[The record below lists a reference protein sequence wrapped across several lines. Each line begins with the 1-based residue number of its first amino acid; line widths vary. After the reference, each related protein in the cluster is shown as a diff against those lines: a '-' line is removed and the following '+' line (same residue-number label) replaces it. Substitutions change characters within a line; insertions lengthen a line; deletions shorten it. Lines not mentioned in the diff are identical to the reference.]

1 MVVSSGTFLVRRH
14 RPLRSADCLLQPSSI
29 ARAPLHFVS
38 LDRRFLMFP
47 TLPLTLH
54 SSACPRV
61 CTFGCNALVS
71 FDVRVAPESTCNVFD
86 STDSTSPTLTHS
98 TSSVKSLGFSGRRVS
113 SPSSPVLSALSRV
126 PRHDACLTPSR
137 LYGYVWTARV
147 TAHHVPGSLDDGA
160 TRFII
165 MASGWS
171 RDALWAT
178 FRTRRGWWVRCGCVM
193 RLGRVGGGEEHTLRA
208 QFEHDRGRDG
218 GCTRCAFVMHRC

>member
-137 LYGYVWTARV
+137 LYG
-147 TAHHVPGSLDDGA
+147 
-160 TRFII
+160 FII

>member
-1 MVVSSGTFLVRRH
+1 
-14 RPLRSADCLLQPSSI
+14 
-29 ARAPLHFVS
+29 
-38 LDRRFLMFP
+38 MFP

-54 SSACPRV
+54 SSACPRLLCLHFRV
-61 CTFGCNALVS
+61 QRSRF
-71 FDVRVAPESTCNVFD
+71 VRRPVAPGLTCNVFD
-86 STDSTSPTLTHS
+86 STDSTSPTLAHS
-98 TSSVKSLGFSGRRVS
+98 TSSIKSLGFSGRRVS
-113 SPSSPVLSALSRV
+113 SPSSLILSALSRV

-160 TRFII
+160 AKFFT

-178 FRTRRGWWVRCGCVM
+178 FRTRRGWWVHCGCVM
-193 RLGRVGGGEEHTLRA
+193 RLGRVGGEDSEHTLRA

-218 GCTRCAFVMHRC
+218 GCTRCAFVMHWC